1 MASASQDVDV
11 VVVGAGIVGLACG
24 AALAR
29 AGRSVLILERAD
41 EIARE
46 TTSRNSEVVHAGI
59 YYEPGSL
66 KASLCVRGR
75 ELLYERCAK
84 RGIAHCR
91 LGKLIVATDDSQVG
105 TLEALQ
111 ARAGSN
117 GVPLE
122 LVDAAR
128 VGDLEPEVRSVA
140 GLWSPTTGIVDG
152 QALALSYLAE
162 AEHHGAILLRRC
174 EVREL
179 ALTGGGWRVGLR
191 NADGELETLR
201 SAAVVNAAGL
211 ASNRIAALAGLD
223 VDALGYS
230 LHYCKG
236 DYFTLAPGQG
246 ANLQVRHLVYPVPA
260 GAGLGIHLT
269 LDLAGRVR
277 FGPDAEYVSDVD
289 YAVDPG
295 KAESFAVAVA
305 RYLPALE
312 GARLVPDYAGVRPKL
327 SGPGESLR
335 DFVVQEES
343 TAGFPGLV
351 NCIGIESPGLTAAG
365 AIAERVVAQLA

>member
-1 MASASQDVDV
+1 VAAAAQDMDV

-41 EIARE
+41 DIASE

-75 ELLYERCAK
+75 ELLYARCAAQ
-84 RGIAHCR
+84 GIGHRR
-91 LGKLIVATDDSQVG
+91 LGKLIVATDDSQVEM
-105 TLEALQ
+105 LEALQ
-111 ARAGSN
+111 VRAARN

-122 LVDAAR
+122 LLAAAR
-128 VGDLEPEVRSVA
+128 VRELEPQVRSVA
-140 GLWSPTTGIVDG
+140 GLWSPLTGIVDG
-152 QALALSYLAE
+152 RALALSYLAE
-162 AEHHGAILLRRC
+162 AEHFGAILLRRC
-174 EVREL
+174 ELREL
-179 ALTGGGWRVGLR
+179 ALNGGGWRVELC

-201 SAAVVNAAGL
+201 SAVVVNAAGL
-211 ASNRIAALAGLD
+211 ASDRIAALAGLD
-223 VDALGYS
+223 VATLGYS

-236 DYFTLAPGQG
+236 DYFALAPGYG
-246 ANLQVRHLVYPVPA
+246 ANLRVRHLVYPVPA
-260 GAGLGIHLT
+260 TAGLGIHLT
-269 LDLAGRVR
+269 VDLAGRVR
-277 FGPDAEYVSDVD
+277 FGPDAEYVSDIH
-289 YAVDPG
+289 YAVDPD
-295 KAESFAVAVA
+295 KAEIFALAVA

-312 GARLVPDYAGVRPKL
+312 RSWLVPDYAGVRPKL
-327 SGPGESLR
+327 SGPGESPR

-343 TAGFPGLV
+343 AAGFPGFV